1 MNARLLETAVEYH
14 GKELFNLILKQN
26 NCQDSIIKSD
36 EDVVGGMEETTHSGE
51 NSNR

>member
-26 NCQDSIIKSD
+26 NCQDAIIKSD
-36 EDVVGGMEETTHSGE
+36 EDVADKQDTIHSID
-51 NSNR
+51 NINR